1 MLVRYAIL
9 SLLQREELHGYKLKS
24 IFTDAVGA
32 GWALNFGQIYQCL
45 KQLKAR
51 GLVEARF
58 DAGGRH
64 IGRWVYKITP
74 KGRRALATWAR
85 RAPRTPDAPRE
96 EIFIRLLAVADA
108 SYDECTSHLANERR
122 VHEKHLEQL
131 RARREM
137 LEPLNGSALIQ
148 SLVLDAAVLRSEAHL
163 LWIHRCEQVLAA
175 REGRAA
181 PAIGNEAHPVGLDAD
196 SFESDSLHAAN

>member
-9 SLLQREELHGYKLKS
+9 SLLQREELHGYKLKT

-58 DAGGRH
+58 DAGGGH

-74 KGRRALATWAR
+74 RGRRALATWAR

-96 EIFIRLLAVADA
+96 EIFIRLLAVADT

-131 RARREM
+131 RVRREM

-148 SLVLDAAVLRSEAHL
+148 TLVLDAAVLRSEAHL
-163 LWIHRCEQVLAA
+163 LWIRRCERLLAA
-175 REGRAA
+175 REGRA
-181 PAIGNEAHPVGLDAD
+181 IPVGSD
-196 SFESDSLHAAN
+196 ESCSVACDTDTFDGESLQAAN